1 MLNNSRN
8 YWVFRIPKA
17 PGGEEPNPTCP
28 WGINPE
34 AISTGLE
41 ASQSIIQHYDGCLQF
56 VIDEFLGKTTTTAR
70 KRLRQGWG
78 IPTLDLRLPMH
89 VWIENY
95 MIAQYKYHNQ
105 NIDDDSCKR
114 AAKRYGI
121 LKQMMEMN
129 EGDII
134 FVPNVGN
141 GCLDESKYYVCQ
153 VKKEYYFE
161 DRSQKPN
168 TWEKD
173 FGHIIEVKNAEM
185 FTFNTSN
192 TLNRSIFGAPFMRAI
207 DQAKK
212 HYASYQQLDDF
223 INNVY
228 LKKIAEKS

>member
-1 MLNNSRN
+1 
-8 YWVFRIPKA
+8 
-17 PGGEEPNPTCP
+17 
-28 WGINPE
+28 
-34 AISTGLE
+34 
-41 ASQSIIQHYDGCLQF
+41 
-56 VIDEFLGKTTTTAR
+56 
-70 KRLRQGWG
+70 
-78 IPTLDLRLPMH
+78 MH

-114 AAKRYGI
+114 AKRYGI

-134 FVPNVGN
+134 FVLNVGN

-173 FGHIIEVKNAEM
+173 FGHIIEVK
-185 FTFNTSN
+185 
-192 TLNRSIFGAPFMRAI
+192 TLRCSHLILQHLINQFLVPHLCEQLIKLKNITPAI
-207 DQAKK
+207 
-212 HYASYQQLDDF
+212 S
-223 INNVY
+223 
-228 LKKIAEKS
+228 S